1 MAAVDNMKRSLTR
14 RLLDGLLVILG
25 GVLFLGLCIIAPTLV
40 VVALVLGGPAVVL
53 VWARRSGSGARSKAK
68 R

>member
-1 MAAVDNMKRSLTR
+1 MAAVDNMKRNLTR

-40 VVALVLGGPAVVL
+40 VVALVLGGPALVL

>member
-40 VVALVLGGPAVVL
+40 VVALVLGGPALVL

>member
-1 MAAVDNMKRSLTR
+1 MATVDNTKRNLLR
-14 RLLDGLLVILG
+14 RLLDGMLVILG
-25 GVLFLGLCIIAPTLV
+25 GVLFLGLCIIAPTLL

>member
-1 MAAVDNMKRSLTR
+1 MKRSLTR

-40 VVALVLGGPAVVL
+40 VVALVLGGPALVL